1 LLSPWILHFLTKDP
15 AIVAGSLV
23 LMRMSLFL
31 EPGRVFNIVLI
42 SGLRAT
48 GDARYPVF
56 VGICSMW
63 VIMAGG
69 SWLLGT
75 YFGLGLVGVWLAIT
89 ADEWLR
95 ALLMYRRWKQRKWL
109 PYAQA
114 TRAKVQQ
121 QTAQMQPAAG

>member
-1 LLSPWILHFLTKDP
+1 
-15 AIVAGSLV
+15 
-23 LMRMSLFL
+23 
-31 EPGRVFNIVLI
+31 
-42 SGLRAT
+42 
-48 GDARYPVF
+48 
-56 VGICSMW
+56 MW

-95 ALLMYRRWKQRKWL
+95 ALLMYRRWRQRKWL

-114 TRAKVQQ
+114 TYAKVQQ
-121 QTAQMQPAAG
+121 QTAQLQPAAG